1 VIPLGVLVLPA
12 FVLVAI
18 VPMALALWT
27 QATAT

>member
-18 VPMALALWT
+18 VPMALALWSNT
-27 QATAT
+27 TLT